1 MSIIDSFMRTPGV
14 IERPGAAGTEL
25 DDMGEPVSTG
35 TVSSPVVCD
44 VQLKTS
50 TEVSDGGAIYATGTL
65 RGYFPP
71 ETDVRLKDARLVLDS
86 GEAFTFDGDG
96 WLVRDPFGGGDA
108 FVTAPLQRVS

>member
-1 MSIIDSFMRTPGV
+1 MSIVGDFMKTPGV
-14 IERPGAAGTEL
+14 IARPGDAGTVL

-35 TVSSPVVCD
+35 TVSTPVVCD
-44 VQLKTS
+44 VQMKTS

-71 ETDVRLKDARLVLDS
+71 GTDLQLKDARLLLDS
-86 GEAFTFDGDG
+86 GEVFTFDGDG

-108 FVTAPLQRVS
+108 FVTAALKRVS